1 MKNMGK
7 IQGSKEQAK
16 ELIVG
21 LDTVYVHTNIVKL
34 EEDNQGNK
42 VDNLYEYDEV
52 QYTKDEFIEMQSE
65 QITNLQ
71 LAMLEILEGGM

>member
-1 MKNMGK
+1 MINVGK

-21 LDTVYVHTNIVKL
+21 LDTVYVHTNIIKL
-34 EEDNQGNK
+34 EEDNRGNK
-42 VDNLYEYDEV
+42 VDNLYEYNEI
-52 QYTKDEFIEMQSE
+52 QYTKDEYIALQSE

-71 LAMLEILEGGM
+71 LAMLEVLEGGM

>member
-1 MKNMGK
+1 MINVGK

-21 LDTVYVHTNIVKL
+21 LDTVYVHTNIIKL
-34 EEDNQGNK
+34 EEDNRGNK
-42 VDNLYEYDEV
+42 VDNLYEYNEI
-52 QYTKDEFIEMQSE
+52 QYTKDEYIALQSE

-71 LAMLEILEGGM
+71 LAMLEMIEGGI